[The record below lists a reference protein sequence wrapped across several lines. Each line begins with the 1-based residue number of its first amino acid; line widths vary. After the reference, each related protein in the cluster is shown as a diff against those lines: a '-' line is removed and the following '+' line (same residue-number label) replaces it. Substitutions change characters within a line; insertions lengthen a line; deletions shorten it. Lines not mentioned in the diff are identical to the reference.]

1 MLKSL
6 AFIGIVLAFLY
17 ILDIFS
23 LVFTIE
29 ADPNKNWKFIALL
42 ALIVSAFT
50 LWGTDSKN
58 PNVLAY
64 AVDTAYITITLYYT
78 IELDDIIVEFSE
90 LSGSAL
96 FKAIGLR
103 LLVLLASAII
113 IAMIA
118 GYQMTVQLEHVLLL
132 RGQITSNDYQ
142 NPRPLSAAPSNLP
155 PRPAESSNPPPAKIK
170 SVNSN
175 TPKVILS
182 RSSQP
187 KSETPKSNLK
197 QMDNVQ
203 PGDDESES
211 NWDDIFDEDG
221 EDEENPP
228 PSDVQQSAKS
238 FSSQFLERPSSRIS
252 GSTANSSVASKP
264 SPTTKS
270 GVPTKSS
277 Y

>member
-1 MLKSL
+1 MASCLKLMLKCL
-6 AFIGIVLAFLY
+6 AFIGIILAFLF

-23 LVFTIE
+23 LVFTIQT
-29 ADPNKNWKFIALL
+29 DSNKDWKFIALL

-58 PNVLAY
+58 PHVLAY
-64 AVDTAYITITLYYT
+64 AVDTAFITITLYYT
-78 IELDDIIVEFSE
+78 IELDDIIDEFSD

-103 LLVLLASAII
+103 LLVLLAAIII

-132 RGQITSNDYQ
+132 RGQITSNNNEYSRPRPDASQ
-142 NPRPLSAAPSNLP
+142 NPPKSKSISDTSDTSKSIQSKSN
-155 PRPAESSNPPPAKIK
+155 K
-170 SVNSN
+170 
-175 TPKVILS
+175 S
-182 RSSQP
+182 RSDPP
-187 KSETPKSNLK
+187 KSSRKVV
-197 QMDNVQ
+197 QNVH
-203 PGDDESES
+203 PGDDETEGD
-211 NWDDIFDEDG
+211 WDDEEEGEEEDDEQ
-221 EDEENPP
+221 PS
-228 PSDVQQSAKS
+228 PSDVHQSAKS

-252 GSTANSSVASKP
+252 GSTANSSVTSKP
-264 SPTTKS
+264 SPTTNS